1 MPGVT
6 GSSPVSSTIFPT
18 RGCNTPRVLLFRPA
32 LALHVDNHDLLD
44 EARKDAFLLLI
55 ALDGFDLW
63 GSTFTSRM
71 RFRWERSGALASVL
85 SNKLAT
91 IGRQTAGE
99 PER

>member
-1 MPGVT
+1 MADSGGAV
-6 GSSPVSSTIFPT
+6 
-18 RGCNTPRVLLFRPA
+18 A
-32 LALHVDNHDLLD
+32 LALHVDVHDLLD

-55 ALDGFDLW
+55 
-63 GSTFTSRM
+63 GSTASTGGGPTFTRRM
-71 RFRWERSGALASVL
+71 RSRWERSGALASVL